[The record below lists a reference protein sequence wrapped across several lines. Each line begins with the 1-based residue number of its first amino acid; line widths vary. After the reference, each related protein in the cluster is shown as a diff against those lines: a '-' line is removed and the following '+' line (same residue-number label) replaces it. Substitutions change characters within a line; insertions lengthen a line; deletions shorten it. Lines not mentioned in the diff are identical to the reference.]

1 MNEFV
6 LHISNEQD
14 LLCKCNQTKNLME
27 ILKLQYMTLRNENL
41 PIYGA
46 INVKELKNYITDAC
60 DNEKT
65 KNTTFCNRIFAEDL
79 KPSGGN
85 LNT

>member
-1 MNEFV
+1 
-6 LHISNEQD
+6 
-14 LLCKCNQTKNLME
+14 ME

-60 DNEKT
+60 DNEKC
-65 KNTTFCNRIFAEDL
+65 KNVTFCNRMFQEDL
-79 KPSGGN
+79 KPPK
-85 LNT
+85 